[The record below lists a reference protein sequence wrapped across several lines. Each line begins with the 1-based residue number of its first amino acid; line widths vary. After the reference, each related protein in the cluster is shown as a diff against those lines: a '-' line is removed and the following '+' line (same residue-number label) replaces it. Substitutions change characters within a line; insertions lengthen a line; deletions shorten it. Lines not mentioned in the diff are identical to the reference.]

1 MPIKGIILLFAV
13 AVIIAFVYRKEI
25 YKWIKKNFKN

>member
-1 MPIKGIILLFAV
+1 MPIKGILLIF
-13 AVIIAFVYRKEI
+13 IIAIVCAFVWRKEI